1 MHSDCFRKYG
11 AHRNG
16 CAHLCGIGYALTITV
31 TCEHTEKLTLVEVI
45 QKMSMVQRRVCYRL
59 APGNLKAK
67 YFRACLEFQHKTPV
81 YIEQKNEIT
90 LPSNDSV
97 IDHAGL

>member
-1 MHSDCFRKYG
+1 LPPISRVQLESEIF
-11 AHRNG
+11 
-16 CAHLCGIGYALTITV
+16 CA
-31 TCEHTEKLTLVEVI
+31 
-45 QKMSMVQRRVCYRL
+45 
-59 APGNLKAK
+59 P
-67 YFRACLEFQHKTPV
+67 LEFGHKTPV

>member
-1 MHSDCFRKYG
+1 VR
-11 AHRNG
+11 
-16 CAHLCGIGYALTITV
+16 L
-31 TCEHTEKLTLVEVI
+31 EVG
-45 QKMSMVQRRVCYRL
+45 
-59 APGNLKAK
+59 P
-67 YFRACLEFQHKTPV
+67 KTPV